1 MHPYRRNY
9 GFILTVDTQNAQTLK
24 LEQVLDCH
32 IILSEKK
39 EVASVT
45 YHIYKAA
52 SRPGRQEHI
61 VG

>member
-45 YHIYKAA
+45 YIKLHL
-52 SRPGRQEHI
+52 GQEHI

>member
-39 EVASVT
+39 EVVSVT
-45 YHIYKAA
+45 YIKLHL
-52 SRPGRQEHI
+52 GQEHI